1 MLCRAART
9 SAWIGQATAD
19 GCTVSGKAGSGGDMP
34 RAAGPKPRNPPVTA
48 WRVEL
53 KGLKS
58 RESMLKAVAASLEFP
73 SHFGVNL
80 DALYDCL
87 TDLPLESGVPYVIEL
102 ANLARA
108 APGDALHA
116 VFADAALYWRD
127 KGVALAIRRN

>member
-1 MLCRAART
+1 
-9 SAWIGQATAD
+9 
-19 GCTVSGKAGSGGDMP
+19 VSGKAGTGGAVP
-34 RAAGPKPRNPPVTA
+34 PAAGPKPRNAPVTA
-48 WRVEL
+48 WRVDL

-73 SHFGVNL
+73 AHFGVNL

-87 TDLPLESGVPYVIEL
+87 TDLPLAPGVPYVIEL

-108 APGDALHA
+108 APGDALHT

-127 KGVALAIRRN
+127 KGVSLAIRRN